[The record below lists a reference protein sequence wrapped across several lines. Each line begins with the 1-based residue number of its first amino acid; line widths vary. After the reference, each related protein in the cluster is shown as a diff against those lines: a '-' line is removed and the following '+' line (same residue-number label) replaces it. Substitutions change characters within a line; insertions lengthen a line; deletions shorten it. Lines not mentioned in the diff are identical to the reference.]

1 VLPNTKKK
9 TSHHLFQRR
18 IPSTPFPQ
26 PPQLYI
32 HPNPSRNFQV
42 IRAEKGKK
50 HHLYEAKINERK
62 KQKEANKPKRLIINP
77 TSPPTSRSTYTYAHA
92 GE

>member
-18 IPSTPFPQ
+18 IPSTLFPQ
-26 PPQLYI
+26 PPTI
-32 HPNPSRNFQV
+32 HPSQPKPKLPGHQGRK
-42 IRAEKGKK
+42 RKK